1 MIVCYF
7 GTYREKYSRNRIMI
21 AALRSVGITVK
32 ECHVTLWQGI
42 EDRVNAVSGGWKS
55 PRFWMRVIITYAKLI
70 HKFITTIG
78 PFDVMIVGYPG
89 AFDIFLA
96 KIFCLLKRKKLV
108 WDVLMSIYQV
118 SLERELINPK
128 NSKSIL
134 KLVEGIAAKLADLLI
149 LDTPSHV
156 DFFSKLHN
164 LPREKFGV
172 VKLGADE
179 NVFYPR
185 SLQVNNE
192 HFSVLYYGGFLKN
205 HGVSFIIEAAN
216 ILREEDIE
224 FQMIGTGPEFE
235 NAVKQVQGYH
245 LGNVHFLGYLEQ
257 EDLVTKIAEAD
268 VCLGVFGKTTQAEVS
283 INNKIYEC
291 MAMGKAIIT
300 GDSLAIRDLAQKGVL
315 MTCSRLAPRDL
326 VASILEVFRN
336 PALKL
341 NLSIHARKYFEEESI
356 TKKIGSELN
365 CYLLRLLA
373 RSNHF
378 GHT

>member
-1 MIVCYF
+1 
-7 GTYREKYSRNRIMI
+7 MI
-21 AALRSVGITVK
+21 AALRSVGVSVK
-32 ECHVTLWQGI
+32 ECHVPLWYGI
-42 EDRVNAVSGGWKS
+42 EDRANAVSGGWKN
-55 PRFWMRVIITYAKLI
+55 PHFWMRVVQAYAKLTL
-70 HKFITTIG
+70 KFFKTVG
-78 PFDVMIVGYPG
+78 SFDVMIVGYPG

-96 KIFCLLKRKKLV
+96 KILCLLRGRKLV
-108 WDVLMSIYQV
+108 WDVLMSVYQV
-118 SLERELINPK
+118 SIERGLIKPESRK
-128 NSKSIL
+128 NFL
-134 KLVEGIAAKLADLLI
+134 KLMEGNAAKLADLLI

-156 DFFSKLHN
+156 NFFSKLHN
-164 LPREKFGV
+164 LPREKFAV

-185 SLQVNNE
+185 SMQANNE
-192 HFSVLYYGGFLKN
+192 HFTVLYYGGFLKN
-205 HGVSFIIEAAN
+205 HGISFIIEAAN
-216 ILREEDIE
+216 ILREEDIK
-224 FQMIGTGPEFE
+224 FQMIGTGPEYE
-235 NAVKQVQGYH
+235 NALAQVQDYH

-300 GDSLAIRDLAQKGVL
+300 GDSLAIRDLAQQGVL
-315 MTCSRLAPRDL
+315 LTCSRNTPKDL

-341 NLSIHARKYFEEESI
+341 NLSILARKYFEEESI

-373 RSNHF
+373 RSDHF